1 MSSVAA
7 IAIAQAMMCV
17 KETLRP
23 ASFNCL
29 RRASIVPTDRLRKL
43 VAVGTDRLSSMYL
56 ASIAAP
62 PLSCVS
68 EAVPPAGAAPP
79 PWAAEMMSSLT
90 ILPARPLPAT
100 AATST
105 PRSAAARLA
114 TGEIDVP
121 SGTETAPLPAPLE
134 VVAVAAAESAAPLES
149 GAGAAATSPPSPR
162 VISAITWPTFTVSP
176 SSARILV
183 TVPVAGD
190 GTSASTLSV
199 EISTIVSSTFM
210 GSPSDRCHSR
220 IVPSVTDSPISGMT
234 TSMVVSTDMVQNT
247 TASADRR

>member
-1 MSSVAA
+1 
-7 IAIAQAMMCV
+7 
-17 KETLRP
+17 
-23 ASFNCL
+23 
-29 RRASIVPTDRLRKL
+29 
-43 VAVGTDRLSSMYL
+43 MYL

-62 PLSCVS
+62 PFSCVS
-68 EAVPPAGAAPP
+68 EALPPEGAAPLP
-79 PWAAEMMSSLT
+79 LAAASTSSLT

-100 AATST
+100 DATST

-114 TGEIDVP
+114 TGEIEVP
-121 SGTETAPLPAPLE
+121 SGTATAPLPAPFE
-134 VVAVAAAESAAPLES
+134 VAAGAESAAPLDS
-149 GAGAAATSPPSPR
+149 GAGATATSPPSPS

-176 SSARILV
+176 SSARIFV

-199 EISTIVSSTFM
+199 EISTIVSSTLM

-234 TSMVVSTDMVQNT
+234 TSIVVPTDMASNHTVM
-247 TASADRR
+247 TARHWKWDAPHFARGDAAGLQR